1 MDAVKK
7 LTLIAAAVGA
17 LGQGVAMAAD
27 GTVNFTGSVTASA
40 CVVTGGAAGGVIT
53 VPMGSVSSKAFTG
66 VGTKAGD
73 RSFSIQLTGC
83 PANSQVWVRFAGA
96 SDPANIALLKLTA
109 GGASGVAIGIAQSDG
124 TPIAMATDPVQKAT
138 TAADGS
144 VTLSYRAYYQATA
157 ASVTTGLAN
166 ASSDFTV
173 IYN

>member
-66 VGTKAGD
+66 VGG
-73 RSFSIQLTGC
+73 F
-83 PANSQVWVRFAGA
+83 VRQGA
-96 SDPANIALLKLTA
+96 STFLAD
-109 GGASGVAIGIAQSDG
+109 AIR
-124 TPIAMATDPVQKAT
+124 
-138 TAADGS
+138 
-144 VTLSYRAYYQATA
+144 L
-157 ASVTTGLAN
+157 
-166 ASSDFTV
+166 F
-173 IYN
+173 